1 MKILLVEDEAN
12 VISFLRRGL
21 IEANHEVSVAMDGI
35 TAWEMLQENLPDMII
50 MDIMLPGMNG
60 VELCRKIRHAKMQV
74 PILMLTA
81 LGTSENIVTGLNA
94 GADDY
99 LVKPFKFSEL
109 LARIGAITRRTT
121 QAIGTDG
128 FTLQIEDLSVDTRGK
143 QVTRGGDKINL
154 TATEYNVLE
163 YLMRHQGRVLS
174 RTEILESVWGINFE
188 MNTNVVDVYINYLRR
203 KIEKNNRPKLIHTV
217 VGMGYVLRNEDTAE

>member
-21 IEANHEVSVAMDGI
+21 MEASHEVSVAMDGT
-35 TAWEMLQENLPDMII
+35 TAWDMLQETVPDIII

-60 VELCRKIRHAKMQV
+60 VELCRKIRHAKIPV

-109 LARIGAITRRTT
+109 QARIGAIMRRST
-121 QAIGTDG
+121 QSLGTDG
-128 FTLQIEDLSVDTRGK
+128 LTLQIEDLMVDTRGK
-143 QVTRGGDKINL
+143 QVTRGDEKINL

-163 YLMRHQGRVLS
+163 YLVRHQGRVLS
-174 RTEILESVWGINFE
+174 RNEILESVWGINFD

-203 KIEKNNRPKLIHTV
+203 KLEKKGKPKLIHTV
-217 VGMGYVLRNEDTAE
+217 VGMGYVLRNEEKS

>member
-21 IEANHEVSVAMDGI
+21 MEASHEVSVAMDGT
-35 TAWEMLQENLPDMII
+35 TAWDMLQETVPDIII
-50 MDIMLPGMNG
+50 MDIMLPGING
-60 VELCRKIRHAKMQV
+60 VELCRKIRHAKIQV

-99 LVKPFKFSEL
+99 IVKPFKFTEL
-109 LARIGAITRRTT
+109 RARIGAIMRRST
-121 QAIGTDG
+121 QSIGNDG
-128 FTLQIEDLSVDTRGK
+128 LTLQIEDLSVDTRGK
-143 QVTRGGDKINL
+143 QVTRNGEKINL

-163 YLMRHQGRVLS
+163 YLVRHQGRVLS
-174 RTEILESVWGINFE
+174 RNEILENVWGINFE

-203 KIEKNNRPKLIHTV
+203 KLEKKGKPKLIHTV
-217 VGMGYVLRNEDTAE
+217 VGMGYVLRNEEKS